1 MTPAESKPAAPTLV
15 RALGLW
21 DCILFVVGSIVGTGI
36 FLSVGQV
43 ARKVPHPGWILLAWI
58 LGGIHALAAG
68 FTYAELGARRP
79 AAGGAYTYLSE
90 TFGALPAFLYN
101 WAFSFVIQTCSV
113 AALSV
118 GFAEYLSV
126 FVPTLGTHVVAFKVA
141 GLTVSEGQLVAMAVA
156 FGLTAWNAVG
166 IKEGGRLND
175 VLTVVKIGAVLVFV
189 FFGLVAA
196 GAKVPALTTGG
207 SFTLSAFGGALAGI
221 LWSYDGWIN
230 VSALGAEVKDPKR
243 DIPGGLIAGIGIVAF
258 LYLSANAVYLMALPV
273 NALGGA
279 PRAAE
284 AAVSA
289 LYGSRASLWISAA
302 VLVSVLGSLSA
313 NIVPGPRVLYAT
325 AEDGRIPKIF
335 ARIHP
340 VHRTPAFGLMFQAV
354 LGAAMVLTGT
364 FDQLVAT
371 IAFWG
376 TTFYALGGAT
386 IFVYRKRS
394 PEAPYRCPGYPFTP
408 ILYVTASALFAG
420 SILLDAPLDAAKGL
434 AVLGVGLILYLA
446 RQDRARR

>member
-1 MTPAESKPAAPTLV
+1 MIPENSESAAPTLA

-43 ARKVPHPGWILLAWI
+43 ARKVPHPGWILLAWV
-58 LGGIHALAAG
+58 LGGVHALAAG

-90 TFGALPAFLYN
+90 AFGALPAFLYN

-126 FVPTLGTHVVAFKVA
+126 FVPVLGTKVLAFR
-141 GLTVSEGQLVAMAVA
+141 GLGVDVSEGQLVAMAVA
-156 FGLTAWNAVG
+156 FGLSAWNAVG

-175 VLTVVKIGAVLVFV
+175 VLTVIKIGSVLAFV
-189 FFGLVAA
+189 FFGLIAA
-196 GAKVPALTTGG
+196 GARVP
-207 SFTLSAFGGALAGI
+207 SFTASGQITLGAFGGALAGI

-230 VSALGAEVKDPKR
+230 ISALGAEVKNPKR
-243 DIPGGLIAGIGIVAF
+243 DIPGGLVVGIGIVAF
-258 LYLSANAVYLMALPV
+258 LYLTANAVYVTALPV
-273 NALGGA
+273 KALGDA

-284 AAVSA
+284 AVMST
-289 LYGSRASLWISAA
+289 LYGPRASLWISAA
-302 VLVSVLGSLSA
+302 VLISVLGSLSA

-325 AEDGRIPKIF
+325 AEDGQVPRVF

-364 FDQLVAT
+364 FDQLVST

-376 TTFYALGGAT
+376 TIFYALGGAT
-386 IFVYRKRS
+386 IFVYRKRN
-394 PEAPYRCPGYPFTP
+394 PDAPYRCPGYPFTP
-408 ILYVTASALFAG
+408 ILYVSASALFAL
-420 SILLDAPLDAAKGL
+420 SILFDAPLDAAKGA
-434 AVLGVGLILYLA
+434 AVMAVGIGLYLIQRKRSSA
-446 RQDRARR
+446 